1 MNIRQLETLIWTCR
15 LGSVRQA
22 ASRLGSSQP
31 AASARIRELEEE
43 LGISLLLRDK
53 RPMRVS
59 PQGREVLRLAES
71 MVDLAE
77 RMKRHANDARPIHG
91 TIRLGA
97 NHGVASSW
105 LPVLL
110 RTCYEKLP
118 GVEIELVVELTDRLA
133 ELLRSGRLDIAFTI
147 GRVDDPAIGYSPLY
161 DVELEWVSSRRSTG
175 VPDPV
180 TPAGIARFPVL
191 TDAEGSLIHKAVIAW
206 YRAANVRP
214 RRIDICSGPLNRLNL
229 ASDGEW
235 LTVVPSTILPAYS
248 RAADFVRHRCEPPM
262 PAMEMG
268 VAWRL
273 ASEVGETL
281 EHTLPLARSVID
293 DWMRDGRRVVYS

>member
-15 LGSVRQA
+15 LGSVRKA

-43 LGISLLLRDK
+43 LGISLLIRDK
-53 RPMRVS
+53 RPIRIA

-71 MVDLAE
+71 MIEMAD
-77 RMKRHANDARPIHG
+77 RMKSYANEARPIYG
-91 TIRLGA
+91 TVRLGA

-105 LPVLL
+105 LPSLL
-110 RTCYEKLP
+110 RICYERLP

-133 ELLRSGRLDIAFTI
+133 ELLRSGKLDIAFTI
-147 GRVDDPAIGYSPLY
+147 GRVDDPAIGYNRLY
-161 DVELEWVSSRRSTG
+161 DVELEWVASRRCAG

-191 TDAEGSLIHKAVIAW
+191 TDADGSLIHQSVVSW
-206 YRAANVRP
+206 FRAANVRP

-229 ASDGEW
+229 AADGEW

-248 RAADFVRHRCEPPM
+248 RAAEFIRHRSDPPM
-262 PAMEMG
+262 EPMEMG

-281 EHTLPLARSVID
+281 QHVLPLARSVID
-293 DWMRDGRRVVYS
+293 GWMRDGRRVIYS